1 MDPCG
6 LSKSGSKG
14 EILREAWMDKRCIKK
29 GACGWFKRVVGDCKM
44 MNGLDGGIS
53 FKHLTIK
60 EW

>member
-1 MDPCG
+1 
-6 LSKSGSKG
+6 
-14 EILREAWMDKRCIKK
+14 MDKRCIKK